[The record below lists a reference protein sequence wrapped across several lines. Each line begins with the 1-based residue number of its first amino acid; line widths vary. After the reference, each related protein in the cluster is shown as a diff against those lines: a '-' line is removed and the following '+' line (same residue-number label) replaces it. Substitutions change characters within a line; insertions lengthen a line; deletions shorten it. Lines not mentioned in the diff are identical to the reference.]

1 MVVGKAVDVP
11 VGLNP
16 VTSVLAAVQ
25 SKVTGIEMLVLIFKS
40 VVAPEHIESEP
51 EINFASGEGF
61 TVMAI
66 GASAPVQPAALGFIV
81 KVMMPGALLV
91 LFSNVAKAPVAT
103 FVPLVG
109 AVIVAV
115 PAPLA
120 TAVQL

>member
-1 MVVGKAVDVP
+1 
-11 VGLNP
+11 
-16 VTSVLAAVQ
+16 
-25 SKVTGIEMLVLIFKS
+25 
-40 VVAPEHIESEP
+40 
-51 EINFASGEGF
+51 
-61 TVMAI
+61 MAI